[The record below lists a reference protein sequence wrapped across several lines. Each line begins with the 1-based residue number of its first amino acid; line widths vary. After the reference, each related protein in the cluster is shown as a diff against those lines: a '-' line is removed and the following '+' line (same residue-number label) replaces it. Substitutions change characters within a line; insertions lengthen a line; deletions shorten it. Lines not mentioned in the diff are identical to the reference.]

1 MERKMTLEEFL
12 AEKWRLT
19 DKEHSSLILEVV
31 QKEKDLSNL
40 KEQVLMLEG
49 FLTLLSPL
57 LEEYKKYLANEKI

>member
-1 MERKMTLEEFL
+1 
-12 AEKWRLT
+12 
-19 DKEHSSLILEVV
+19 VV

>member
-12 AEKWRLT
+12 GEKWRLT
-19 DKEHSSLILEVV
+19 DKEHSDLILDIV

-57 LEEYKKYLANEKI
+57 LEEYKKYLNGK